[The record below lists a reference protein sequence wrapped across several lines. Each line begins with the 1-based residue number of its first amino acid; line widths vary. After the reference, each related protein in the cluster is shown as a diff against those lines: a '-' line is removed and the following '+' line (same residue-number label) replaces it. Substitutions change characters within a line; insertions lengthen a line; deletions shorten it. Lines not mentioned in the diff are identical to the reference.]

1 MMMSAVPTAFA
12 MKLIPHEKTADSI
25 FALLQDGYT
34 FIPKRCAQLKS
45 DVFETRLM
53 LRKAI
58 CAVGEEASAMFFQPG
73 RFTRVKALPPNAL
86 ALLQDFGSVQLLDG
100 EAHHWRKRM
109 FMSLMT
115 PDRLHK
121 LTAIMKERWLARVN
135 KWTEMGE
142 VALHLEVERLL
153 CGAVCQWAGVVL
165 TEAAV
170 RQRTDEFAAMI
181 DGAGAVGPRNWR
193 GMLLRRHTEIWVR
206 SIIEGVREG
215 HMSVP
220 ENSPIHVIAWHQD
233 AKGNLLDTKVAGV
246 ELINLLRPTV
256 AVARY
261 VTFTALALYQY
272 PECREKLQD
281 RNEDY
286 LGWFVDEVRRFY
298 PFFPLIGGRVLEE
311 FDWRGMHFA
320 PGTWVLLDLYG
331 TNHDPRIWDDPEAF
345 RPERFRDW
353 KHSPFNFIPQG
364 GGDFELGHRCAGE
377 WLTIEV
383 MKTAV
388 RLLVSAMEYDVPQQ
402 DLRIDLTRMPAIPAS
417 RFVLCRV
424 RRRPGRTEVS
434 GVYRSSHNNAH
445 AAW

>member
-1 MMMSAVPTAFA
+1 
-12 MKLIPHEKTADSI
+12 MKPIPHEKTADST

-34 FIPKRCAQLKS
+34 FIAKRCAQLQS

-58 CAVGEEASAMFFQPG
+58 CVAGEDASEMFFQPG

-86 ALLQDFGSVQLLDG
+86 ALLQDFGSVQLLDN

-115 PDRLHK
+115 PERLQQ
-121 LTAIMKERWLARVN
+121 LTAILKERWLARVN
-135 KWTEMGE
+135 KLVDMGE
-142 VALHLEVERLL
+142 VVLQLEAERLL
-153 CGAVCQWAGVVL
+153 CGAVCQWAGVTL

-170 RQRTDEFAAMI
+170 RQRADEFAAMI
-181 DGAGAVGPRNWR
+181 DGAGAVGPRHWR
-193 GMLLRRHTEIWVR
+193 GMLLRRHTEVWVR
-206 SIIEGVREG
+206 SIIEGVRAG

-220 ENSPIHVIAWHQD
+220 EDCPIHVVAWHRDKHGQ
-233 AKGNLLDTKVAGV
+233 LLDAKVAGV

-261 VTFTALALYQY
+261 VTFAALAMHHY
-272 PECREKLQD
+272 PECTEKLQGRD
-281 RNEDY
+281 EEY
-286 LGWFVDEVRRFY
+286 LGWFVQEVRRFY
-298 PFFPLIGGRVLEE
+298 PFFPLVGGRVLEE
-311 FDWRGMHFA
+311 FDWRGTHFA
-320 PGTWVLLDLYG
+320 KGTWVLLDLYG
-331 TNHDPRIWDDPEAF
+331 TNHDPRIWGDPESF
-345 RPERFRDW
+345 RPERFRSW
-353 KHSPFNFIPQG
+353 KPSPFNFIPQG
-364 GGDFELGHRCAGE
+364 GGDFEHGHRCAGE

-417 RFVLCRV
+417 RFILSHV
-424 RRRPGRTEVS
+424 RRRPSRTDIS
-434 GVYRSSHNNAH
+434 GVYRSHNNAAH
-445 AAW
+445 PAW